1 MATTKP
7 TADKNCIARD
17 NWARYLYG
25 RDRGHLEYM
34 AQAKKC
40 EGMYLGGGEQWE
52 ADAKAQLD
60 AEGRPW
66 YEFNEVMPSINSAVG
81 YQIQNRMDIA
91 FKPRGGDSDME
102 KATMLNKVVMQ
113 IMAQN
118 QFHWK
123 ETQVYSDG
131 LIEQRGYY
139 DIRISF
145 EKNMKGDLEIETL
158 DPRDCIP
165 DPDAKS
171 YDPSTWGDCIV
182 TRWLLLDEIEARYG
196 RKARDIAEASNDAGE
211 DFGVTDGETQ
221 RNTFGSNDTAGR
233 YDAYGNEGD
242 GLARYRVIDRQKNVY
257 EMTKCLVWPETG
269 DIKTLDSFTPEQVAE
284 AMENGAVQAKRMRK
298 RVKWM
303 VSTYFSTLHNEYS
316 PYDDITTV
324 PYFAYFRRGK
334 TRGMVDNAIGP
345 QEVLN
350 KTVSQYVHIIN
361 SSANGGWIVEE
372 GSLTNMDTDDL
383 KEMGSKTG
391 LVVEYKKGFNP
402 PKKIE
407 ANNVPSGVD
416 KLIDRAT
423 QALKDVT
430 VPDSMRGLQGNAVS
444 GVAKQADQFASQQ
457 QLAVPLDN
465 LAYTRRLVA
474 NRVVALVQKYYDSHR
489 IFRITEMNPLTG
501 KEEEQVIEINKPDGE
516 GGYLND
522 ITMGTYDV
530 VVTEQPMNVTFENGQ
545 FDQAI
550 TMRKE
555 GIKIPDATVV
565 RYSNLA
571 DKHDIMEQ
579 MQGSETVDP
588 TLEAKAKLL
597 DAQARKADADTTA
610 RGVEAQYSAIQTAQV
625 IATNPATSGLAD
637 ALLKSAGYKDQ
648 DAGPIVPEAPA
659 GMPMPTDAG
668 IPANTNPMTP
678 ANPGVGLMDGIETPA
693 ADGTEPGIGQ

>member
-1 MATTKP
+1 MPTKK
-7 TADKNCIARD
+7 TAEKNCIARD

-34 AQAKKC
+34 AQARKC
-40 EGMYLGGGEQWE
+40 EGMYLGGGGQWE
-52 ADAKAQLD
+52 ADAKAKLD
-60 AEGRPW
+60 AEHRPW

-91 FKPRGGDSDME
+91 FKPRGGLSDMD
-102 KATMLNKVVMQ
+102 KATVLNKVVMQ

-131 LIEQRGYY
+131 LIEQRGYF

-145 EKNMKGDLEIETL
+145 EKNMKGELEIETL

-242 GLARYRVIDRQKNVY
+242 GLARYRVIDRQKYVY

-269 DIKTLDSFTPEQVAE
+269 DIMTLDSLTPEQVAD
-284 AMENGAVQAKRMRK
+284 AMVKGAVQAKRMRK
-298 RVKWM
+298 RVRWM
-303 VSTYFSTLHNEYS
+303 VSTYFSTLHDEYS

-372 GSLTNMDTDDL
+372 GSLSNMDTDDL

-391 LVVEYKKGFNP
+391 LVVEFKKGFTAP
-402 PKKIE
+402 QKIT

-489 IFRITEMNPLTG
+489 VFRITELNPATG
-501 KEEEQVIEINKPDGE
+501 KEEEQIIEINKPDGE

-530 VVTEQPMNVTFENGQ
+530 VITEQPMNVTFENGQ
-545 FDQAI
+545 FDQALA
-550 TMRKE
+550 MRKE

-565 RYSNLA
+565 RYSNLS

-588 TLEAKAKLL
+588 TLEAKAQLMA
-597 DAQARKADADTTA
+597 AQARKADADTTA

-668 IPANTNPMTP
+668 IPTNTNPMTP
-678 ANPGVGLMDGIETPA
+678 ANPGVGLNDGIETPQ
-693 ADGTEPGIGQ
+693 ADGTKPGIGQ

>member
-1 MATTKP
+1 MANTKLAGKP
-7 TADKNCIARD
+7 CIARD

-52 ADAKAQLD
+52 EDAKATLD

-91 FKPRGGDSDME
+91 FKPRGGLSDMD
-102 KATMLNKVVMQ
+102 KATVLNKVVMQ

-123 ETQVYSDG
+123 ETQVYGDG
-131 LIEQRGYY
+131 LIEQRGYF

-233 YDAYGNEGD
+233 YDAYGSEGD
-242 GLARYRVIDRQKNVY
+242 GLARYRVIDRQKYVY

-284 AMENGAVQAKRMRK
+284 AMANGAVQAKRMRK
-298 RVKWM
+298 RVRWM
-303 VSTYFSTLHNEYS
+303 VSTYFSTLHDEYS

-361 SSANGGWIVEE
+361 SSANGGWVVEE

-391 LVVEYKKGFNP
+391 LVVEFKQGATAP
-402 PKKIE
+402 QKIT

-474 NRVVALVQKYYDSHR
+474 NRVVTLVQKYYDSHR
-489 IFRITEMNPLTG
+489 IFRITEMNPVTG

-545 FDQAI
+545 FEQALA
-550 TMRKE
+550 MRKE

-565 RYSNLA
+565 RYSNLS

-668 IPANTNPMTP
+668 IPTNTNPMTP
-678 ANPGVGLMDGIETPA
+678 ANPGVGLMDGIETPQ
-693 ADGTEPGIGQ
+693 ADGTDPAIGA